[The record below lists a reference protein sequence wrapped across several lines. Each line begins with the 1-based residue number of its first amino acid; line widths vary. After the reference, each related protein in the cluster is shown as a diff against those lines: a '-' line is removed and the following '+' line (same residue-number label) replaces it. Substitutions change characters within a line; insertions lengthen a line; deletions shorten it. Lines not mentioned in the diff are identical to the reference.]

1 MPRIVSDAR
10 DMALRIAASIP
21 SGELPTIS
29 MIRYV

>member
-1 MPRIVSDAR
+1 MVSEAR
-10 DMALRIAASIP
+10 DIPLRIASSML